1 MRKNIKM
8 FEELN
13 EGTRISLTE
22 EDFKNLVNGR
32 IVTVD
37 NVQIALQD
45 IGYDRMQEI
54 LDDARD

>member
-1 MRKNIKM
+1 MKNLKL

-13 EGTRISLTE
+13 EAGTRVSLSD

-32 IVTVD
+32 VVTID

-54 LDDARD
+54 LDEARD

>member
-1 MRKNIKM
+1 MKNLKL

-13 EGTRISLTE
+13 EAGTRVSLSE

-32 IVTVD
+32 VVTID

-54 LDDARD
+54 LDEARD

>member
-1 MRKNIKM
+1 MKNLKL

-13 EGTRISLTE
+13 EAGTRVSLSD

-32 IVTVD
+32 VVTIN

-54 LDDARD
+54 LDEARD